1 MRFTRVLPACVV
13 ALGPLQHTQL
23 RDPQYPEP
31 GRRLQL
37 LLAQRE
43 AKQTSEENR
52 RWHRP
57 SLRYST
63 AEMHRGG
70 KPLCSLGGFSV
81 CCCHER

>member
-1 MRFTRVLPACVV
+1 MRFTRFLPACDM
-13 ALGPLQHTQL
+13 ASGPLQHTQL
-23 RDPQYPEP
+23 RDLQYLEP

-37 LLAQRE
+37 LLEQRE

-63 AEMHRGG
+63 AETHRDG
-70 KPLCSLGGFSV
+70 KLLCSLGGFSV
-81 CCCHER
+81 CCCHEH